1 MVLRYLCPL
10 ESCNAQVI
18 APCDRS
24 RLGRYNPVVNT
35 EVANGSRTQSSPSS
49 IADFVTPET
58 TYQPM
63 NQIFN
68 SWRRQTQ
75 QPVLSPLKFTLPQ
88 LCLALALIFFGTSL
102 HAQDGAAVADA
113 EAVLKYPL
121 AVAVDGD
128 ALYVVDL
135 DLPGV
140 WQVTEGERS
149 LYLRGS
155 KFLRKPLN
163 RPRCVALHPEGGIL
177 VGDSATRE
185 VYHVAAKD
193 AEPKPLCNARIGIA
207 MALAVSPDGKSFY
220 VGDAE
225 KRATFRLP
233 INGGEPELVAR
244 VNARG
249 LAFDGEGN
257 LWAVTP
263 DDAAVHRIDVKANS
277 SVPVITGRPYQY
289 PNGLVWS
296 GDHGFITDGY
306 GKSIWK
312 FTADGKTEKWL
323 EGEPLVGPVGMAISE
338 TSLFVADPKKLQ
350 VFAFDRSD
358 KSITNRL

>member
-1 MVLRYLCPL
+1 MRSSKSCKLVKLIMAGYL
-10 ESCNAQVI
+10 
-18 APCDRS
+18 
-24 RLGRYNPVVNT
+24 
-35 EVANGSRTQSSPSS
+35 PS
-49 IADFVTPET
+49 VT

-63 NQIFN
+63 DQLLAYWHHH
-68 SWRRQTQ
+68 SQ
-75 QPVLSPLKFTLPQ
+75 QSSLDRLKIIMKPLW
-88 LCLALALIFFGTSL
+88 LALTFIFFGTVS
-102 HAQDGAAVADA
+102 HAQDDA
-113 EAVLKYPL
+113 LLTDIEAVLKYPL
-121 AVAVDGD
+121 SVAADGEG
-128 ALYVVDL
+128 LYVVDL

-140 WQVTEGERS
+140 WQVMNDKRE
-149 LYLRGS
+149 LFVMGS

-163 RPRCVALHPEGGIL
+163 RPRCVVMHPQGGIL

-193 AEPKPLCNARIGIA
+193 AQPKPLCNARIGIA
-207 MALAVSPDGKSFY
+207 MALAISPDGKSFY

-233 INGGEPELVAR
+233 IEGGEPELVAR

-249 LAFDGEGN
+249 LAFDPEGN

-296 GDHGFITDGY
+296 GDHGFVTDGY

-312 FTADGKTEKWL
+312 FTADGKTEKWF
-323 EGEPLVGPVGMAISE
+323 EGEPLVGPVGMAINDQF
-338 TSLFVADPKKLQ
+338 LFVADPKKLQ
-350 VFAFDRSD
+350 VFRFDRSN